1 MVAPEEEDEASK
13 TEEPSE
19 RKITKAKEEGDVAI
33 SQDAKSFIML
43 TGMLFVV
50 WLLIPLMLKWYYQT
64 SILFIENAGQIEITP
79 GTFEQLLKR
88 SVLGL
93 FKVLGLPFVIFMVL
107 GIFAS
112 IAQTGFIYAPKKLE
126 PKWDKLNIFAAL
138 PNFINMNKIVE
149 SLKGIIKITVI
160 SFIAILVVRPYL
172 EKVNLLPSM
181 ETISILQFIHKV
193 VVLLLF
199 TVVIAVLLI
208 AVADYIYQRYTH
220 LKKLRMTKQEIK
232 DEYKQM
238 EGDPL
243 VKSRIRQI
251 RNERARH
258 RMMEAVPRSDV
269 VIVNPTHYAVA
280 LEYKMEKM
288 DAPVV
293 TAKGLDNMALRIKA
307 IAEEHEIP
315 IVENPPLA
323 RALFASTEID
333 QMIPEEHF
341 KAVAEV
347 IGYVMQLK
355 NQQPAG

>member
-1 MVAPEEEDEASK
+1 MIAEDDDEASK

-19 RKITKAKEEGDVAI
+19 RKISKAKEEGDIAI

-43 TGMLFVV
+43 LGMLFVI
-50 WLLIPLMLKWYYQT
+50 WLVLPLMFKWFYMFSLKFVENPDAIPTDGRHIRLLLYKT
-64 SILFIENAGQIEITP
+64 VIALMKILGI
-79 GTFEQLLKR
+79 
-88 SVLGL
+88 
-93 FKVLGLPFVIFMVL
+93 PFAIFMVL

-112 IAQTGFIYAPKKLE
+112 VAQTGFVYAPKKLE
-126 PKWDKLNIFAAL
+126 PNWNKLNIFAAMTQ
-138 PNFINMNKIVE
+138 FINMKKIVE

-160 SFIAILVVRPYL
+160 AFIGVLVIRPYL
-172 EKVNLLPSM
+172 EKVNLMPGM
-181 ETISILQFIHKV
+181 ETMAILSFIHKI
-193 VVLLLF
+193 VVLLIF
-199 TVVIAVLLI
+199 TVVIAVLVI
-208 AVADYIYQRYTH
+208 AVADYAYQKYQH
-220 LKKLRMTKQEIK
+220 LKKLRMTKQEVK

-243 VKSRIRQI
+243 VKSRIRQV
-251 RNERARH
+251 RMERARH
-258 RMMEAVPRSDV
+258 RMMDAVPRADV

-293 TAKGLDNMALRIKA
+293 VAKGLDNLALRIRE
-307 IAEEHEIP
+307 IAEEHDIP

-323 RALFASTEID
+323 RALFASVELD
-333 QMIPEEHF
+333 QSIPAEHF

-355 NQQPAG
+355 NPQAR

>member
-1 MVAPEEEDEASK
+1 MIAEDEDEASK

-19 RKITKAKEEGDVAI
+19 RKISKAKEEGDIAI

-43 TGMLFVV
+43 IGMLFVI
-50 WLLIPLMLKWYYQT
+50 WLVLPLMFKWFYIF
-64 SILFIENAGQIEITP
+64 SLRFIETP
-79 GTFEQLLKR
+79 DAIPTDARHLRLLFYESVLALLKI
-88 SVLGL
+88 LGI
-93 FKVLGLPFVIFMVL
+93 PFAIFMLL

-112 IAQTGFIYAPKKLE
+112 VAQTGFVYAPKKLE
-126 PKWDKLNIFAAL
+126 PNWNKLNIFAAL
-138 PNFINMNKIVE
+138 TQFINMKKIVE

-160 SFIAILVVRPYL
+160 AFIGILVLRPYL
-172 EKVNLLPSM
+172 EKVNLMPEM
-181 ETISILQFIHKV
+181 DVMGILSFIHKV
-193 VVLLLF
+193 VVVLIF
-199 TVVIAVLLI
+199 TVVIAVFVI
-208 AVADYIYQRYTH
+208 AVADYAYQKYQH
-220 LKKLRMTKQEIK
+220 LKKLRMTKQEVK

-243 VKSRIRQI
+243 VKSRIRQV
-251 RNERARH
+251 RMERARH
-258 RMMEAVPRSDV
+258 RMMDAVPRADV

-280 LEYKMEKM
+280 LEYKMETM

-293 TAKGLDNMALRIKA
+293 VAKGLDNLALRIRE

-323 RALFASTEID
+323 RALFASVELD
-333 QMIPEEHF
+333 QSIPAEHF

-355 NQQPAG
+355 NPQTR

>member
-1 MVAPEEEDEASK
+1 MIAEDDDEASK

-19 RKITKAKEEGDVAI
+19 RKISKAKEEGDIAI

-43 TGMLFVV
+43 LGMLFVI
-50 WLLIPLMLKWYYQT
+50 WLVLPLMFKWFYMFSLKFVENPDAIPPDGRHIRLLLYNT
-64 SILFIENAGQIEITP
+64 VIALMKILGI
-79 GTFEQLLKR
+79 
-88 SVLGL
+88 
-93 FKVLGLPFVIFMVL
+93 PFAIFMVL

-112 IAQTGFIYAPKKLE
+112 VAQTGFVYAPKKLE
-126 PKWDKLNIFAAL
+126 PNWNKLNIFAAMTQ
-138 PNFINMNKIVE
+138 FINMKKIVE

-160 SFIAILVVRPYL
+160 AFIGVLVIRPYL
-172 EKVNLLPSM
+172 EKVNLMPGM
-181 ETISILQFIHKV
+181 ETMAILSFIHKI
-193 VVLLLF
+193 VVLLIF
-199 TVVIAVLLI
+199 TVVIAVLVI
-208 AVADYIYQRYTH
+208 AVADYAYQKYQH
-220 LKKLRMTKQEIK
+220 LKKLRMTKQEVK

-243 VKSRIRQI
+243 VKSRIRQV
-251 RNERARH
+251 RMERARH
-258 RMMEAVPRSDV
+258 RMMDAVPRADV

-293 TAKGLDNMALRIKA
+293 VAKGLDNLALRIRE
-307 IAEEHEIP
+307 IAEEHDIP

-323 RALFASTEID
+323 RALFASVELD
-333 QMIPEEHF
+333 QSIPAEHF

-355 NQQPAG
+355 NPQAR